1 MVPDQVL
8 KVVEPKVG
16 DLGQDGTFAWYAIGH
31 DAIESRDAV
40 GCDKEVLV
48 SQIKY
53 FPHFA
58 RLDVFQPRKADI
70 QTSGS
75 TQ

>member
-1 MVPDQVL
+1 VVPDQVL

-16 DLGQDGTFAWYAIGH
+16 DLGEDGTFAWYAIGH

-48 SQIKY
+48 S
-53 FPHFA
+53 
-58 RLDVFQPRKADI
+58 
-70 QTSGS
+70 
-75 TQ
+75 